1 MNLMYSDFDE
11 VVTFPGGDAVGLCKD
26 GKWRT
31 LAVRHV
37 RDGST
42 YFLPLGQ
49 GVEAPNGLAARL
61 MLKLEHLIAE
71 RVRHEN
77 QVRDLAQQVAAT
89 KEQLSKAMKLET
101 ASFVYDPKFGD
112 DRVCQCGHPYYRHFD
127 SHEDMAPVGCKYCQ
141 CERFVEKTDGEGKT
155 GG

>member
-1 MNLMYSDFDE
+1 
-11 VVTFPGGDAVGLCKD
+11 
-26 GKWRT
+26 
-31 LAVRHV
+31 
-37 RDGST
+37 
-42 YFLPLGQ
+42 
-49 GVEAPNGLAARL
+49 